1 MTYWPTPFEQYAS
14 WIPRTRE
21 VPDVFASTLAL
32 APIQSR
38 FFATLEKTAPRVYDL
53 NELVHVP
60 SFSLRAQ
67 RIPFAK
73 FSPFSSIAA
82 LRSRIS
88 WDDAV
93 REGLIAHMQVDTS
106 GDLWSLTTRTT
117 PPYPRDRHPY
127 PYPLPR
133 SGPS

>member
-1 MTYWPTPFEQYAS
+1 M
-14 WIPRTRE
+14 
-21 VPDVFASTLAL
+21 PDVFASTLAL

-117 PPYPRDRHPY
+117 PDATIPTRSTSLSLSPP
-127 PYPLPR
+127 PFWPIVTLPTR
-133 SGPS
+133 KLERPHEPI